1 MAFQFVHLES
11 WSRKADDKGRSAAFI
26 FDEASRKPIASVH
39 VPKPEPPTVIYG
51 VDVAEVR
58 AMHDAAAAVA
68 TTMVKGKP
76 RKIRLDQKTLHTVVA
91 SHPYTVAEV
100 RADKA
105 KLVEVR
111 EWERL
116 TVAWLKR
123 QYGPALKSVIRHT
136 DEKQWHIH
144 AYVLPTHDRE
154 LKAQAYHPGVVA
166 KRVVKAAGA
175 RPDEDGKALNKRAD
189 VAYKA
194 AMRDWQDSYHR
205 AVAVPCGL
213 TRLGPSRRR
222 LTREEW
228 KAEQAQ
234 AKALKTALDRAA
246 VVQAQGKAYIDRTK
260 TAAAAI
266 KLDAARIKVSADRL
280 TGIGGAVRAVVDGI
294 QESRIRAEIRRDFI
308 RDLDAA
314 KAAVAKAKSETDKE
328 RASRR
333 EIEKKAA
340 DARFAARQS
349 AARLASAQQEIR
361 RLNQPSPS
369 CAQPRVLLMPLYRR
383 KKATF
388 SPLRRRDRP
397 VHFRSVM

>member
-39 VPKPEPPTVIYG
+39 VPKPEPPTVLYG
-51 VDVAEVR
+51 VDVDEVR

-68 TTMVKGKP
+68 TTVVKGKP

-91 SHPYTVAEV
+91 SHPHTAAEV
-100 RADKA
+100 RADPLKA
-105 KLVEVR
+105 NEVR

-116 TVAWLKR
+116 TIAWLKA
-123 QYGPALKSVIRHT
+123 QYGPALKSVIRHS

-166 KRVVKAAGA
+166 KRAVKTAGA
-175 RPDEDGKALNKRAD
+175 RDGEDGKALNKRAD

-194 AMRDWQDSYHR
+194 AMRDWQDSYHE

-213 TRLGPSRRR
+213 TRLGPARRR

-234 AKALKTALDRAA
+234 ASALKNAVERAEI
-246 VVQAQGKAYIDRTK
+246 VKRQGLAYIDRTK
-260 TAAAAI
+260 AEAAAI
-266 KLDAARIKVSADRL
+266 KADANKIKATSARLV
-280 TGIGGAVRAVVDGI
+280 GIGGAVRAVVDGI
-294 QESRIRAEIRRDFI
+294 QESRIRSEIRREFT

-314 KAAVAKAKSETDKE
+314 KKAAACAKSAAERE

-361 RLNQPSPS
+361 RLSSALAAALDEPQPTPGGMT
-369 CAQPRVLLMPLYRR
+369 L
-383 KKATF
+383 
-388 SPLRRRDRP
+388 
-397 VHFRSVM
+397 